1 MDKFMFFMY
10 ILVLEENAK
19 ILFDTQLSL
28 VNVNSLL

>member
-1 MDKFMFFMY
+1 MDKFMFLMY
-10 ILVLEENAK
+10 ILVLVENAK